1 MATSTPFS
9 SELKLFEQHRKEW
22 SQSHPGEYVA
32 IQDDVILEGFFST
45 YAEAFKAGL
54 QKFGVRRGFLVKQV
68 WITEPVY
75 FVS

>member
-1 MATSTPFS
+1 MATTGPFS
-9 SELKLFEQHRKEW
+9 TELKVFEQHRSDW
-22 SQSHPGEYVA
+22 LRSHPGTYVV
-32 IQDDVILEGFFST
+32 IQDEAILDGFFST

-54 QKFGVRRGFLVKQV
+54 AKFGVRRSFLVKQV

>member
-1 MATSTPFS
+1 MTTDHFST
-9 SELKLFEQHRKEW
+9 ELRVFEQHREEW
-22 SQSHPGEYVA
+22 SHSHPGKYVA
-32 IQDDVILEGFFST
+32 IQDDVIAEGFFNT
-45 YAEAFKAGL
+45 YAEALKAGL

>member
-1 MATSTPFS
+1 MATTGPFS
-9 SELKLFEQHRKEW
+9 AELTVFEQHRLEW
-22 SQSHPGEYVA
+22 SRSHPGEYVA
-32 IQDDVILEGFFST
+32 IQDDLIAEGFFGS